1 MNDEYIKQCNILK
14 ALSHPVRL
22 KLAIG
27 LFKDQC
33 SVNEC
38 QKKLDIPQSTVSQ
51 YLRILKN
58 AGIVEDK
65 RIGTT
70 ICYKVVNKLAIEI
83 IKTIIKE

>member
-27 LFKDQC
+27 LYKDEC

-38 QKKLDIPQSTVSQ
+38 KQKLNVPQSTVSQ

-58 AGIVEDK
+58 AKIVEDK
-65 RIGTT
+65 RSGTT
-70 ICYKVVNKLAIEI
+70 ICYRVVNNLAIEI